1 MLSESIHYKY
11 VEDRNEKKE
20 NGHSWACAEERG
32 A

>member
-1 MLSESIHYKY
+1 MLEWKY
-11 VEDRNEKKE
+11 TLQVCRRKKWKKE